1 MGWGRGELMGAAG
14 YRRGGCNAY
23 WEAAVSGNESDQQAV
38 ATKGTVKLKHVLSRS
53 LSIQVSGGGECIPHA
68 GLYT

>member
-1 MGWGRGELMGAAG
+1 
-14 YRRGGCNAY
+14 
-23 WEAAVSGNESDQQAV
+23 VSRNESDQQAV